1 MTEKKQNTVERKELK
16 VLFFFFFLIC
26 EVINT
31 RGRIKVVQLNI
42 SENSL
47 C

>member
-16 VLFFFFFLIC
+16 VLFFFFLIC